1 MKKVFNNLSLIE
13 FEHKVNDMN
22 FNRWYYDHEKQEGLV
37 ILNKEE
43 TK

>member
-13 FEHKVNDMN
+13 FEREIELLN
-22 FNRWYYDHEKQEGLV
+22 FNRWYYDNEKKQGLV

-43 TK
+43 E